1 MSAMVDRLDRQLFS
15 LDSFMMHD
23 SLDYNRLHQIHGDSW
38 RFMEIHG
45 DSWRFRFN
53 MVQPVLMVLL
63 GFAVVL

>member
-1 MSAMVDRLDRQLFS
+1 MEIHA
-15 LDSFMMHD
+15 DSWRFME
-23 SLDYNRLHQIHGDSW
+23 IHGDSW